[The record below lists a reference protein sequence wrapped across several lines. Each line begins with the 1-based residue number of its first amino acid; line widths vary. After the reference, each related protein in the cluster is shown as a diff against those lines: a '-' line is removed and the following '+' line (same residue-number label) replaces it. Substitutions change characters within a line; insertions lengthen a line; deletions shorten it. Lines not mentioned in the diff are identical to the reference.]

1 MYEYGFVM
9 PGRPLKLE
17 PPRNCPG
24 AAVETRS
31 AAAMLRD
38 ASRAVAD
45 ASRVIDD
52 IDRTLAKCRREHRSA
67 APPDDGR
74 PPPGTPIEHRICRI
88 LSVH

>member
-9 PGRPLKLE
+9 PGRPIRLE
-17 PPRNCPG
+17 PPRHRFE

-31 AAAMLRD
+31 AAAVLH
-38 ASRAVAD
+38 AAGIAD
-45 ASRVIDD
+45 ASRVIDH
-52 IDRTLAKCRREHRSA
+52 IDRTLARYRREHRSA